1 METPKISVIIPH
13 CNHRA
18 QLPRAIESILAQTHK
33 VHEIIIANNDPSY
46 IPDWWYLALGLKVV
60 DEETKASS
68 LNAAI
73 DLATGDY
80 IAFQDADDVSMN
92 YRFESCGNYMK
103 DNDLIYGD
111 MINVDRR
118 GHFAYVRAHD
128 FNLKVLS
135 KMSLAVFSS
144 IVVKTEIAKQVPF
157 REGIGYGDD
166 RIWVLD
172 LLKSGL
178 VKKWT
183 HVGIPFYYFHNY
195 TSTYRVRPGKLPY
208 LDAIRGRLRLRRLRK
223 ECQREVDEIL

>member
-1 METPKISVIIPH
+1 VETPKISVIIPH
-13 CNHRA
+13 YNHRA
-18 QLPRAIESILAQTHK
+18 QLPRAIESILAQTYK

-46 IPDWWYLALGLKVV
+46 LADWWKHLGIKTVFRS
-60 DEETKASS
+60 TKASS
-68 LNAAI
+68 LNDAI
-73 DLATGDY
+73 EMATGGY

-92 YRFESCGNYMK
+92 YRFESCGKYMK

-111 MINVDRR
+111 MINVDRK
-118 GHFAYVRAHD
+118 GHFTYIEAHD

-135 KMSLAVFSS
+135 KLSLAVFSS

-157 REGIGYGDD
+157 REDVKYGDD

-183 HVGIPFYYFHNY
+183 HIGIPFYYFHNY

-208 LDAIRGRLRLRRLRK
+208 LDAIRGRLRLRKLRK
-223 ECQREVDEIL
+223 ECQKKVDEIL